1 MYERISEEK
10 NFNTKMKFAKA
21 VLRNDYAI
29 MNAEEALY
37 DFVGKNSA
45 SFFYKLIHPDYEQ
58 EFLSVCQSM
67 KPGEKYSVITML
79 RDKDEYYHPVDIHI
93 SRSKPM
99 EDGDWVYL
107 LDIYGIDMIELSF
120 LDNQQK
126 LDKYRAFMGIA
137 GLVYMEYW
145 PDTKRIVF
153 YNYVVQKACIL
164 VEGDIDEWHEKAIR
178 YGINRGSNLAE
189 IEQWYENMAS
199 VANQFSCVVKTGFL
213 NSNHVPETLEVN
225 ARFISKHNMDVLV
238 GVIHRKDITDD
249 DIPYYL
255 TPAGKD
261 AATNLLNK
269 RALIE
274 YTNDKLCCAN
284 NKNIYMILIDIDDF
298 KIINDTHGH
307 LMGDKAILIL
317 SETITEVLDGRGIAG
332 RFGGDEFFIL
342 TEELPDEQQLRLFL
356 KAMLSKLRLNQAKK
370 LPGIRYTLSMGIAKY
385 PEDGKTFND
394 LFMIADKALYIAK
407 DKGKNRYIIYRPELH
422 DSIDVVGRQTETGIY
437 PIYIKTLKNVMRE
450 LLVDG
455 SENIV
460 RILGNVKEAFGLGA
474 IAVHYGE
481 RFEHDIYAG
490 ECPESIRD
498 ITFMLDES
506 YRKLLAGENVLVMNN
521 LSGVLRRDTYAYN
534 MLLQADCQSY
544 ISIMLPDT
552 EHPKFVAAFYIF
564 GTKHKWS
571 STEENYIT
579 MIAEAVYLAVC
590 GKSDKNK

>member
-93 SRSKPM
+93 SMSKPM

-307 LMGDKAILIL
+307 LMGDKA
-317 SETITEVLDGRGIAG
+317 
-332 RFGGDEFFIL
+332 
-342 TEELPDEQQLRLFL
+342 
-356 KAMLSKLRLNQAKK
+356 MLSKLRLNQAKK

-407 DKGKNRYIIYRPELH
+407 DKGKNRYVIYRPELH

-455 SENIV
+455 SENIG

-481 RFEHDIYAG
+481 RLEHDIYAG

-521 LSGVLRRDTYAYN
+521 LNGVLRRDTSAYN
-534 MLLQADCQSY
+534 RLLQADCQSY
-544 ISIMLPDT
+544 INIMLPDT

-571 STEENYIT
+571 STEENYVT

>member
-10 NFNTKMKFAKA
+10 NLNTKMKFAKA
-21 VLRNDYAI
+21 VLRNDYVI

-58 EFLSVCQSM
+58 EFLSVCRNM
-67 KPGEKYSVITML
+67 KPGDKYSVITML
-79 RDKDEYYHPVDIHI
+79 RDKDEHYHPVDIHI
-93 SRSKPM
+93 SMSKSM
-99 EDGDWVYL
+99 EDGEWIYL
-107 LDIYGIDMIELSF
+107 LDIYGLDMIEESY

-126 LDKYRAFMGIA
+126 LDKYRTFMGIA

-145 PDTKRIVF
+145 PETKRIVF

-164 VEGDIDEWHEKAIR
+164 VECDIDEWHENAVK
-178 YGINRGSNLAE
+178 YGINRGSNIAE
-189 IEQWYENMAS
+189 IEQWYENMAA
-199 VANQFSCVVKTGFL
+199 VVNQFSCVVKTGFL

-238 GVIHRKDITDD
+238 GVVHRKDITDD

-274 YTNDKLCCAN
+274 YTNDTLSSAGDKTM
-284 NKNIYMILIDIDDF
+284 YMILIDIDDF

-307 LMGDKAILIL
+307 LMGDKAILVL
-317 SETITEVLDGRGIAG
+317 SETITEALDGRGIAG

-356 KAMLSKLRLNQAKK
+356 KAMLSKLRLKQANK
-370 LPGIRYTLSMGIAKY
+370 LPGVRYTLSMGIAKY
-385 PEDGKTFND
+385 PEEGKTFND
-394 LFMIADKALYIAK
+394 LFMISDKALYIAK

-437 PIYIKTLKNVMRE
+437 PVYIKTLKNVMRE

-455 SENIV
+455 SKDIGVILDSV
-460 RILGNVKEAFGLGA
+460 RDAFGLGA
-474 IAVHYGE
+474 IAIHYGE
-481 RFEHDIYAG
+481 KLENEIYSG
-490 ECPESIRD
+490 KCPEPIKD
-498 ITFMLDES
+498 IEFMFDES

-521 LSGVLRRDTYAYN
+521 LNGVSRRDMSAYDRL
-534 MLLQADCQSY
+534 MQSDCQSY
-544 ISIMLPDT
+544 INIMLPDT
-552 EHPKFVAAFYIF
+552 KKPEFVAAFYMF
-564 GTKHKWS
+564 GLKHKWS

-590 GKSDKNK
+590 GRH